1 MVAIRRAAAR
11 DAASVARLVD
21 ALLMELGGGSPSR
34 YDERVA
40 TAERLLTHDDRVFA
54 FLAFERET
62 AIGVMTMAE
71 SAAIYADGA
80 FGVITELYVVPE
92 HRSDG
97 IAKMLIDA
105 GVSLGRERSWSRI
118 EVGAPHQP
126 EWARSLSFYLRAG
139 FVEVGPR
146 LKLFL

>member
-1 MVAIRRAAAR
+1 VVVIRRATPR

-34 YDERVA
+34 YADRVA
-40 TAERLLTHDDRVFA
+40 TAERLLTHDDRLFA
-54 FLAFERET
+54 FLAFAGER
-62 AIGVMTMAE
+62 AIGVMMLSE
-71 SAAIYADGA
+71 SAAIYADGQ

-92 HRSDG
+92 HRSG
-97 IAKMLIDA
+97 GVAKMLVDA
-105 GVSLGRERSWSRI
+105 GVALGRERAWRRI

-126 EWARSLSFYLRAG
+126 EWARTLSFYLRAG
-139 FVEVGPR
+139 FIEIGPR